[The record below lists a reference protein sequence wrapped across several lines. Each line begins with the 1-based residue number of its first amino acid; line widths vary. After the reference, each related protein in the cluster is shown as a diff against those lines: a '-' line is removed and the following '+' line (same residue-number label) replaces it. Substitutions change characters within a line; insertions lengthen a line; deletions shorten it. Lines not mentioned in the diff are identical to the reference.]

1 MYFGGHLELND
12 LGWWGQ
18 WYADDE
24 KSCMLLVM
32 RVLSIVPLNF
42 TVSLR
47 WTRTL
52 WLNSQLDNRTWSAMV
67 NH

>member
-1 MYFGGHLELND
+1 
-12 LGWWGQ
+12 
-18 WYADDE
+18 
-24 KSCMLLVM
+24 MLLVM

-52 WLNSQLDNRTWSAMV
+52 WLNSQLNNERGSNWSI
-67 NH
+67 NDLSYFYIWGRGLLNG